1 MDVART
7 GDAVDLNAVTDL
19 LTPQRPRDLP
29 AWQPG
34 DAWLAGGTWLFSE
47 PQPALRR
54 LIDLTTLGW
63 TPVEQS
69 ERRLV
74 IAATCTIE
82 ALAAHAAHAA
92 AADLPAAALIRQCCQ
107 ALLGSFKVW
116 TVATVGGNV
125 CTALPA
131 GPMIALATALDAEA
145 VIWTHGGSGPERRC
159 SIPAL
164 IRAPQQTALAPGEI
178 LRAIEIPAPALRR
191 RTAFR
196 RMSLNPLGRS
206 AALVIGTLD
215 PATHAFALTITASTP
230 RPVRLA
236 FPAMPSAPAL
246 LAAIHGAVG
255 PGGWHDDIHGR
266 PDWRR
271 HVTSLL
277 AAEIRQE
284 LCTSS
289 DP

>member
-1 MDVART
+1 MNLART
-7 GDAVDLNAVTDL
+7 GVPVDLNTVTDL

-29 AWQPG
+29 PWQPG

-63 TPVEQS
+63 TPIARC
-69 ERRLV
+69 ERRLA

-82 ALAAHAAHAA
+82 ALAAHAAAV
-92 AADLPAAALIRQCCQ
+92 DLPAAALIRQCCQ

-131 GPMIALATALDAEA
+131 GPMIALAAALDAEA
-145 VIWTHGGSGPERRC
+145 VIWTQGGSGPERRC
-159 SIPAL
+159 GIPAL
-164 IRAPQQTALAPGEI
+164 IRAPQRTALAPDDI

-215 PATHAFALTITASTP
+215 PETRAFALTITASTP
-230 RPVRLA
+230 RPIHLT

-246 LAAIHGAVG
+246 LAAIHGAVQ
-255 PGGWHDDIHGR
+255 PGGWYDDIHGA
-266 PDWRR
+266 PGWRR
-271 HVTSLL
+271 HVTQLL
-277 AAEIRQE
+277 AAEIREE
-284 LCTSS
+284 LRTSS